1 MVSLG
6 QPSVSGDYL
15 LVRRL
20 RCDAEKLVIVSR
32 RIERDAGHVGRKR
45 AASTPI
51 DPILESLAEYR
62 SRVLAFARSRVQ
74 SANFS
79 GCALAALGRRLERCE
94 SVASATRERANAR
107 TRERANARTRERDS
121 APALAGVL
129 ELDPPTAA
137 EALDAASQRSQS
149 TGLQLLDRVLVAAD
163 DRRRL
168 SQA

>member
-20 RCDAEKLVIVSR
+20 RCDAEELVIVSR

-51 DPILESLAEYR
+51 NPILESLAESRSCVRAFAR
-62 SRVLAFARSRVQ
+62 SRVLAFSRSRVRAFSRSRVQ

-94 SVASATRERANAR
+94 SVASATRERENAR
-107 TRERANARTRERDS
+107 TRERAN
-121 APALAGVL
+121 G
-129 ELDPPTAA
+129 
-137 EALDAASQRSQS
+137 
-149 TGLQLLDRVLVAAD
+149 
-163 DRRRL
+163 
-168 SQA
+168 

>member
-20 RCDAEKLVIVSR
+20 RCDAEELVIVSR

-62 SRVLAFARSRVQ
+62 SRVLAFARSPAQRATV
-74 SANFS
+74 S
-79 GCALAALGRRLERCE
+79 GWALRALARRLERCE
-94 SVASATRERANAR
+94 AVAAATPHAANAQ
-107 TRERANARTRERDS
+107 T
-121 APALAGVL
+121 P
-129 ELDPPTAA
+129 
-137 EALDAASQRSQS
+137 
-149 TGLQLLDRVLVAAD
+149 
-163 DRRRL
+163 
-168 SQA
+168 